1 MELLEW
7 SGIFRLTMGQRAQC
21 ECPSLVVGEPLMTWS
36 LLCSGLAEAS
46 EKPVWTFCLV
56 LGRNKE
62 LIWGFP
68 THLDWNLTNSE
79 EVPEFTGYNDTLF
92 QELIWLKFNKW
103 WLLALLFLQRWL
115 LKWSVVL
122 RVRYT
127 YSAHLAKYLEIL
139 FDYAIWKR
147 KNPSATSLHIPCGQW
162 VLSVLCSLQLRA
174 SF

>member
-1 MELLEW
+1 MPATNNLWKCSWFNNSTWFLEWHHMGLLEW

-36 LLCSGLAEAS
+36 LPCSGLAEAS

-79 EVPEFTGYNDTLF
+79 EVPEFTWYNDTLF
-92 QELIWLKFNKW
+92 QELIWLKLNKW
-103 WLLALLFLQRWL
+103 WLLAFFSCRGDYWNDLLCW
-115 LKWSVVL
+115 
-122 RVRYT
+122 
-127 YSAHLAKYLEIL
+127 E
-139 FDYAIWKR
+139 
-147 KNPSATSLHIPCGQW
+147 
-162 VLSVLCSLQLRA
+162 
-174 SF
+174 